1 MTLDPRLNAF
11 RTDLADVALKG
22 KVEAARFIAGT
33 PRRVVAPFAP
43 LKRAPR
49 NDAPLAS
56 EVLRGEIFTV
66 FEDAPEGWS
75 WGQLETDRYVGYV
88 PTDAL
93 AGLAPEPTHR
103 IAALRTFIYPG
114 PDMKLP
120 AVAPLSFGARIALG
134 REAVTRNTPY
144 REIAGGQGW
153 LVAVV
158 AEPVSAPPANDF
170 VTVAERFLGVAYL
183 WGGRTSL
190 GLDCSALVQLALM
203 AAGKKAP
210 RDSDL
215 QETALGNIVEG
226 GIAGPLHRGDLVFW
240 LGHHAGHVGIM
251 IDGEYVL
258 HANGHHMVVVIEP
271 LAEVVA
277 RIGAKTSQPTS
288 VRRLDRK

>member
-11 RTDLADVALKG
+11 RPDVADVALKG

-33 PRRVVAPFAP
+33 PRRVVAPSAP

-56 EVLRGEIFTV
+56 EILRGEIFTV
-66 FEDAPEGWS
+66 FEDTPEGWS
-75 WGQLETDRYVGYV
+75 WGRLETDRYVGYV

-93 AGLAPEPTHR
+93 AGVAPEPTHR
-103 IAALRTFIYPG
+103 IAALRAFIYPG

-120 AVAPLSFGARIALG
+120 AIAPLSFGARFALG
-134 REAVTRNTPY
+134 RETVTRNTSY

-153 LVAVV
+153 VVAVA

-170 VTVAERFLGVAYL
+170 VAVAERFLGVAYL

-203 AAGKKAP
+203 AAGKSAP
-210 RDSDL
+210 RDTDL
-215 QETALGNIVEG
+215 QEKMLGVAVEG
-226 GIAGPLHRGDLVFW
+226 GIGAPLHRGHLVFW
-240 LGHHAGHVGIM
+240 KGHVGIM
-251 IDGEYVL
+251 IDGEYLL
-258 HANGHHMVVVIEP
+258 HATGHQMAVVIEP
-271 LAEVVA
+271 LPLLVE
-277 RIGAKTSQPTS
+277 RILKSGNGPPTS
-288 VRRLDRK
+288 VKRLA